1 MAASSHITKIASGA
15 KAIAREVTPIVSS
28 NKDQARASVLAVYK
42 ELQRLAPTFWWDY
55 ELHDM
60 PLPVFRAVL
69 KKQFTSNAHL
79 NDVRVIDRK
88 VAECKQHIVGI
99 KYAFYNGDHIRN
111 YLFREN
117 VEARPKDF
125 LSKFLMGKE

>member
-1 MAASSHITKIASGA
+1 MNSGDVFC
-15 KAIAREVTPIVSS
+15 R
-28 NKDQARASVLAVYK
+28 
-42 ELQRLAPTFWWDY
+42 QRLAPTFWWDY

-69 KKQFTSNAHL
+69 KKQFTNNAHL

-88 VAECKQHIVGI
+88 VAECKQHMVGI
-99 KYAFYNGDHIRN
+99 RNAFYNGDHVRN

-117 VEARPKDF
+117 VEPKPKDF
-125 LSKFLMGKE
+125 LSKFLSGKD